1 MDFNS
6 EEKLAIIKMIS
17 SMVLADGVVH
27 IGEINEVKK
36 LMNTIDFDSNHIQ
49 FAQSIEKEQ
58 SSAILQKMTQ
68 DKKKELTVILG
79 ELAKSD
85 GFVHKKETALLNG
98 ILNFME
104 V

>member
-1 MDFNS
+1 
-6 EEKLAIIKMIS
+6 
-17 SMVLADGVVH
+17 
-27 IGEINEVKK
+27 
-36 LMNTIDFDSNHIQ
+36 
-49 FAQSIEKEQ
+49 
-58 SSAILQKMTQ
+58 MTQ